1 MTPRTERNE
10 ARVVGEAT
18 MQAIAAFAAAELE
31 HGNAVG
37 GVLGI
42 TSADGVL
49 AVIPVGSLDPAGREP
64 MPADAVMP
72 IASCSKTFL
81 ALVALQEREAGRL
94 DFDAP
99 ISDHLPWF
107 TPETIGG
114 PITAHHCLTHTAGL
128 PWGRAFTGEAVH
140 NAAVTA
146 REDGPFTVGPLAYSN
161 DGFCLVG
168 LALERITGMQIDR
181 LLEER
186 LLEPLGMAASAA
198 ALTPARRLRC
208 APGYVSAY
216 DDRPAQA
223 THPLVPA
230 PWVNGTT
237 ADGSISASAADLCAF
252 VRLLLRRGA
261 GDAGPVVSPA
271 SFDALGAP
279 HVRIPS
285 DALGAFADDTSHG
298 YALFSGTVDGASVS
312 WHPGRLAGYSALY
325 MLDAGAGLGVVW
337 LANGESSADRIVRYA
352 LQAVRSER
360 AGSTPPASLPPAAT
374 SASPLASA
382 RFVRDAGGGSAPGA
396 HDGEGPDAHG
406 ELEFSIERGEAVL
419 VAGPARLPLVP
430 STFVADGYLIDAPGW
445 DRFVLRLERDAGGE
459 VVELLHG
466 PQRWVRDD
474 LAPPPAASLP
484 GEAAAFLG
492 DYRSYNPFWPSVR
505 IFPRRDELW
514 ALLESWGTEARLEP
528 LGGGRYRVGP
538 PPSGSRLEFDTVIE
552 GKATRLVLDHQ
563 PYYRYDLP

>member
-1 MTPRTERNE
+1 MTLRTERSE
-10 ARVVGEAT
+10 TREVGGAT
-18 MQAIAAFAAAELE
+18 TRAIAAFAAAELE

-37 GVLGI
+37 GVLGL
-42 TSADGVL
+42 TSADGLL

-81 ALVALQEREAGRL
+81 ALVALQEREAGRF

-99 ISDHLPWF
+99 ISEHLPWF
-107 TPETIGG
+107 TPETVGG

-128 PWGRAFTGEAVH
+128 PWGRAFTGEAVY
-140 NAAVTA
+140 NAVVTA

-168 LALERITGMQIDR
+168 LALERVTGTRIDR

-186 LLEPLGMAASAA
+186 LLQPLGMTASSAS
-198 ALTPARRLRC
+198 LTPARRLRC
-208 APGYVSAY
+208 VPGFVSAY

-223 THPLVPA
+223 KHPLVPA

-237 ADGSISASAADLCAF
+237 ADGSISASAADLSAF
-252 VRLLLRRGA
+252 VRLLLREGA
-261 GDAGPVVSPA
+261 ADAGPVVSPA
-271 SFDALGAP
+271 SFDALRAP
-279 HVRIPS
+279 HVRIPPDS
-285 DALGAFADDTSHG
+285 LGAFAGDTSHG
-298 YALFSGTVDGASVS
+298 YALFSGTVDGTAAH

-325 MLDAGAGLGVVW
+325 MLDPGAGLGVVW

-360 AGSTPPASLPPAAT
+360 AGASPPAPPPPAAT
-374 SASPLASA
+374 SDSSTSG
-382 RFVRDAGGGSAPGA
+382 RFVLGAGGGPAPGA
-396 HDGEGPDAHG
+396 CDGLRPDERG
-406 ELEFSIERGEAVL
+406 GLGLVVVRGEAVL
-419 VAGPARLPLVP
+419 VAGQARLPLVP

-445 DRFVLRLERDAGGE
+445 DRFVLRLERDAAGE

-466 PQRWVRDD
+466 PDRWVRDD
-474 LAPPPAASLP
+474 LAPVTAASLP
-484 GEAAAFLG
+484 DDAAAFVG
-492 DYRSYNPFWPSVR
+492 EYRSYNPFWPSVR
-505 IFPRRDELW
+505 VFSRRGELW
-514 ALLESWGTEARLEP
+514 ALLDSWGTEERLEP

-538 PPSGSRLEFDTVIE
+538 PPSGSRATFDTLVE
-552 GKATRLVLDHQ
+552 GKATRLVIDHQ